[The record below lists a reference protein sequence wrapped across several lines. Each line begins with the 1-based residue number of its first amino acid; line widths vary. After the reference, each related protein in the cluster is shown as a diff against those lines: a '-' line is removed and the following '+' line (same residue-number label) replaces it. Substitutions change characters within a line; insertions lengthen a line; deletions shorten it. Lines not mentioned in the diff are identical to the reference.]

1 MQEWINQTI
10 NSTNINFIMI
20 IAILL
25 LGALTSVSSGC
36 NIAIL
41 GALTGYAGI
50 KQHNSK
56 YDSLFT
62 SLGFM
67 LGTILIMILIGA
79 LIGIIGEVVSRTL
92 GFYSKIFAGFVT
104 ILFGLIALNLF
115 PFKIK
120 IKSFPFKKRHQG
132 IFGAIIFGLAL
143 GGASIACTLS
153 CCSPALL
160 IALGASGIQREGM
173 RSAFLMG
180 IFAIGYSLPLALL
193 LLGAS
198 FGKWAFRASKIIDI
212 IRIPAGIL
220 LIAVGFY
227 FLATI

>member
-1 MQEWINQTI
+1 MLEWINQTI
-10 NSTNINFIMI
+10 GTADLSFIMI

-50 KQHNSK
+50 KKNNTK

-67 LGTILIMILIGA
+67 LGTILIMTLAGA
-79 LIGIIGEVVSRTL
+79 LIGYAGEVISKTL
-92 GFYSKIFAGFVT
+92 SLYGKIFAGFVT
-104 ILFGLIALNLF
+104 IFFGLMALNLL
-115 PFKIK
+115 PFQIRAG
-120 IKSFPFKKRHQG
+120 SFSFKKKHQG
-132 IFGAIIFGLAL
+132 IFGAIIFGSAL
-143 GGASIACTLS
+143 GGASITCTIS

-160 IALGASGIQREGM
+160 IALGVSSIQGAGMKSGL
-173 RSAFLMG
+173 LMG
-180 IFAIGYSLPLALL
+180 IFAIGYSLPMAALL
-193 LLGAS
+193 LGVG
-198 FGKWAFRASKIIDI
+198 FGKWAFRTSRIISI